1 MVRLVLQD
9 HQVLGVHRVV
19 RELLVLQDHQ
29 VSREISE
36 HRALRGPS
44 ALGVQLEPVVLVVLK
59 GSKDH
64 KDHPDSQAGLV
75 LLATRD
81 LLVLQVT
88 EVTRANRVYLVL
100 QDLLVL

>member
-9 HQVLGVHRVV
+9 HQDRGVYRVV
-19 RELLVLQDHQ
+19 RGLLVLQDPQ
-29 VSREISE
+29 VSQEISE
-36 HRALRGPS
+36 LQALRGPS
-44 ALGVQLEPVVLVVLK
+44 ALGVQLEPLVLLVLK

-64 KDHPDSQAGLV
+64 RDQSDSQARLV

-88 EVTRANRVYLVL
+88 EVTRASRVYLVL
-100 QDLLVL
+100 KDPLVL